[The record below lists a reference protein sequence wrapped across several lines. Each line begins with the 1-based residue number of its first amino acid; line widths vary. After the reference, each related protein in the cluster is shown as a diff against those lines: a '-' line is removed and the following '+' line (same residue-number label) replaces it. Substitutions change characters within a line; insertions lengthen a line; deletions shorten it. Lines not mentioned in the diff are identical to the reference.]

1 VVAGLVVCLCSLEM
15 WKLGDL
21 RRHLANHIW
30 LLARAPSLELSA
42 SRRLA
47 LSVAIIGE
55 LLDINAQL
63 DETQDEWWLLRWG
76 AGNDKG

>member
-1 VVAGLVVCLCSLEM
+1 VVAGLAVCLCSLEM

-21 RRHLANHIW
+21 RRHITNHIW

-47 LSVAIIGE
+47 LSGAIIGE
-55 LLDINAQL
+55 LFDINAQL
-63 DETQDEWWLLRWG
+63 DEAKDEW
-76 AGNDKG
+76 